1 MRERDQG
8 GGQREKKRS
17 KEGKREGKRDRYR
30 EGGGQVCGRGLGS
43 VGRWESVRLA
53 GLMLGCDWGK
63 GEITPPQLMWVTTTA
78 LDYFLP
84 VPRQSRGA
92 NKPHQQII
100 NKDRIGKHYLP
111 QRPLSS
117 RRGTLN
123 PNRAPNVQFITAL
136 PSLSRLSSRVP
147 AGVAVGLSTATLHS
161 WPTAH
166 TRAAST
172 GLHRAIHTTLTT
184 LGKQHHTDEFTAHA
198 HTHTPRLNKA
208 TVSKKAASPHS

>member
-8 GGQREKKRS
+8 GGQREKKKIKRGEERG
-17 KEGKREGKRDRYR
+17 KERQIQRE
-30 EGGGQVCGRGLGS
+30 VCGRGLGS

-117 RRGTLN
+117 RRGRLN
-123 PNRAPNVQFITAL
+123 PDRAPNAQFITAL
-136 PSLSRLSSRVP
+136 PSLS
-147 AGVAVGLSTATLHS
+147 
-161 WPTAH
+161 
-166 TRAAST
+166 
-172 GLHRAIHTTLTT
+172 
-184 LGKQHHTDEFTAHA
+184 
-198 HTHTPRLNKA
+198 
-208 TVSKKAASPHS
+208 